1 MITASASATKVA
13 EVIFAKL
20 ELVQMRTHGRV
31 CLPALVTAHVTA
43 LVANASVTNFGQATT
58 VVRIASAGK
67 IVVTEE
73 TAAKANAGVMMGSM
87 VRVVRRATA
96 KRMRMVCNAVGGAN
110 VAVTA
115 ASVSVDMGV
124 LIVRAM
130 QPSQ

>member
-13 EVIFAKL
+13 VVIFAKL

-31 CLPALVTAHVTA
+31 YLPALVTVHVTA
-43 LVANASVTNFGQATT
+43 LGANASVTNFGRAMT

-73 TAAKANAGVMMGSM
+73 TAVKANAGVMMGSM

-96 KRMRMVCNAVGGAN
+96 KRMRMVCFAVGGAN
-110 VAVTA
+110 VAATA

-124 LIVRAM
+124 LIVKAM